1 MRLVRL
7 QHLTAARSYLK
18 NILEYGI
25 QALCELFHPRMVNA
39 RTYLAR
45 MNNNRKKEKKKVGR
59 LNMLQGITLLLK
71 AFIAALASFHGLIFL
86 SLTLGYPYGAP
97 YAELVAPAYRLEDKR
112 GLDIQFL
119 KLKTWRDNP

>member
-1 MRLVRL
+1 MD
-7 QHLTAARSYLK
+7 A
-18 NILEYGI
+18 I
-25 QALCELFHPRMVNA
+25 LCELFHPRMVNA

-45 MNNNRKKEKKKVGR
+45 MNNNRKKESWQTEHATGH
-59 LNMLQGITLLLK
+59 
-71 AFIAALASFHGLIFL
+71 LASKGLRCSSREL
-86 SLTLGYPYGAP
+86 SRADISIINSGYPYGAP